1 MEYDWC
7 LFFIVIIVVGFLCKC
22 FILFL
27 IFKVILKRLFIIF
40 CNVSVVVYNEIR
52 FSEIVFFVL
61 ILIIDELFIDKNRSL
76 YFLKLMNILN

>member
-40 CNVSVVVYNEIR
+40 CNVSVVNNEIR
-52 FSEIVFFVL
+52 FSKIVFFVI
-61 ILIIDELFIDKNRSL
+61 ILIIDELFIDKNRI
-76 YFLKLMNILN
+76 YIF

>member
-27 IFKVILKRLFIIF
+27 IFIVILKRLFIIF

>member
-27 IFKVILKRLFIIF
+27 ILKRLFIIF
-40 CNVSVVVYNEIR
+40 CNVSVVNNEIR
-52 FSEIVFFVL
+52 FSEIVFLVL
-61 ILIIDELFIDKNRSL
+61 ILIIDELEVYIF
-76 YFLKLMNILN
+76 

>member
-7 LFFIVIIVVGFLCKC
+7 LFFIVIIVVGFLCKF

-27 IFKVILKRLFIIF
+27 ILKRLFIIF

-52 FSEIVFFVL
+52 FSEIVFFV
-61 ILIIDELFIDKNRSL
+61 IFLIIDELFIDKNRI
-76 YFLKLMNILN
+76 YIF